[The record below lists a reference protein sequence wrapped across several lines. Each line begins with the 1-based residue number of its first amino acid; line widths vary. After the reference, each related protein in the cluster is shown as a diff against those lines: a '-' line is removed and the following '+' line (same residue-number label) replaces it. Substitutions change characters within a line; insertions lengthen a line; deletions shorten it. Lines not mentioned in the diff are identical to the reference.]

1 MDHYSDRLNPPNP
14 MPHIVLP
21 VGLPVSHRADAN
33 GNINALYRNG
43 ISVIDEPGGMAGF
56 LAIGGLMGF
65 ALASGGLSVSL
76 SSFGFDLGA
85 IVLLLIALV
94 SLSMLRADMIGHRH
108 SPVLFDRAARKV
120 HLFVSQS
127 PSWWQL
133 WRWTPTQRIESFD
146 WSCIRAEVVE
156 IVQAGG
162 AGVPRKDYALT
173 LAVVQEPGSTQV
185 RARFGVGLGYPWS
198 PEPILSLWEHLR
210 LFMTAKGPHLA
221 PGDTVFVDQTE
232 GFWRSLGFLQPLL
245 SPGAKGWLTGTT
257 FSGAWWFSLPFSV
270 FALVML
276 PLSAACGL
284 IRWITLQLRRE
295 PHWPDEILNS
305 VGEKIDTTAPRVTW
319 TQRRKALKA
328 ARNRQ

>member
-1 MDHYSDRLNPPNP
+1 
-14 MPHIVLP
+14 
-21 VGLPVSHRADAN
+21 
-33 GNINALYRNG
+33 
-43 ISVIDEPGGMAGF
+43 MAGF
-56 LAIGGLMGF
+56 LAIIG
-65 ALASGGLSVSL
+65 SGGLALSL
-76 SSFGFDLGA
+76 GILWMWTQSMGWSWLYLPLA
-85 IVLLLIALV
+85 SLVLVACF
-94 SLSMLRADMIGHRH
+94 MLRADMIGHRH

-120 HLFVSQS
+120 HLFVSQ
-127 PSWWQL
+127 PPRWWQL

-245 SPGAKGWLTGTT
+245 SPGAKGWLTGST

-295 PHWPDEILNS
+295 PQWPDEILNS